1 MEDIIHLLHQGGY
14 SCVIAND
21 EIRTFT
27 QRGVADL
34 YYLLNH
40 DTAFLKGAS
49 IADKV
54 IGKAAAALMVLGGIK
69 KVYTDVISSS
79 ALALLRDAKVEVTF
93 GQMVP
98 FIQNRD
104 QTGWCPLEK
113 KCSQKDSAE
122 EILPLIKEFIEK
134 MK

>member
-1 MEDIIHLLHQGGY
+1 MEEIIHLLHQGGY
-14 SCVIAND
+14 SCVIANN

-27 QRGVADL
+27 QRGIADL
-34 YYLLNH
+34 YDLLIH
-40 DTAFLKGAS
+40 DAAFLTGAS

-54 IGKAAAALMVLGGIK
+54 IGKAAAALIVIGGIK

-79 ALALLRDAKVEVTF
+79 ALTLLRNAKVEVTF

-104 QTGWCPLEK
+104 QTGWCPMEK
-113 KCSQKDSAE
+113 KCYQKESAE
-122 EILPLIKEFIEK
+122 SILVLIKEFIENK
-134 MK
+134 